1 MENKKQKLNF
11 KLFTPEETLK
21 YWRDNLSCEEQVK
34 MQLSEE
40 YLNAYTDE
48 EISFLNKIHNL
59 IYEEEK

>member
-1 MENKKQKLNF
+1 MN
-11 KLFTPEETLK
+11 PEETLK

-48 EISFLNKIHNL
+48 EISFLNNIHNL